1 VSRLVMDPGPGERR
15 AAPGRSGPV
24 RITRADG
31 QVTIRDRA
39 ALHWFLGLFL
49 LAGGLLC
56 IAAPLG
62 LANDFDRLQLWER
75 VASIAVGLGVGTG
88 ALWWL
93 RRSPATSVVLD
104 PGRRRMR
111 LVRLGLT
118 GRKVEEFRFDEVAE
132 VAVEQSKDSDG
143 GVVTRPVARL
153 RSGATIPLSELWS
166 HDAQGVV
173 AAAAEVARACGL
185 ALPGPS
191 QAHRENS

>member
-1 VSRLVMDPGPGERR
+1 
-15 AAPGRSGPV
+15 V

-31 QVTIRDRA
+31 QVIIKDRA

-62 LANDFDRLQLWER
+62 LANDFNRLQLWER
-75 VASIAVGLGVGTG
+75 AASIAVGLGVGTG

-93 RRSPATSVVLD
+93 RRSPATRIVLD
-104 PGRRRMR
+104 PGRRRMQ

-132 VAVEQSKDSDG
+132 VTVEVGKDSDG
-143 GVVTRPVARL
+143 GVVTRPIARL
-153 RSGATIPLSELWS
+153 KSGSILHLSELWS

-173 AAAAEVARACGL
+173 TAAGEVACACGL
-185 ALPGPS
+185 ALPGHSHPRK
-191 QAHRENS
+191 AT